1 MFSEKLNYLMMI
13 TSTTNTELADALIV
27 DQSVISRFKLGKR
40 EPAKDS
46 NYFINIA
53 RFFSHKIIKL
63 NIQYKLSSFMNT
75 SDEKTLTHSIY
86 EWLKNN
92 ENHNNNNMFFDSAYN
107 TTYYYGNKGK
117 QEAVILFLENL
128 ENKIDETLYLY
139 SDENLNWMLDKTFS
153 EKWSRL
159 LTSVLKNGNKI
170 KRIHYLSRDY
180 SELVNAVFKWLP
192 LYLTGN
198 IEPYYIPKLRDS
210 INRRTI
216 FVSNNQAITSNSI
229 ENKTDNMLNLYTKE
243 PQLLFA
249 IKEEFNNYLNISKP
263 LLNIQYNPAF
273 EHENDLSE
281 YIIDTIT
288 VNNITVKIY
297 IKEYSEFIIIK
308 NNTMVLSTT
317 EPILVKAFM
326 EYYKSNANNLF

>member
-13 TSTTNTELADALIV
+13 TSTTNTELANALSI

-40 EPAKDS
+40 EPGKNSD
-46 NYFINIA
+46 YFTNIA
-53 RFFSHKIIKL
+53 KFFSHKIFKL
-63 NIQYKLSSFMNT
+63 NMQYKFSSFMNAGN
-75 SDEKTLTHSIY
+75 ENKLTNSIY

-92 ENHNNNNMFFDSAYN
+92 KNNNNMFFNPVYN
-107 TTYYYGNKGK
+107 TAYFYGNKGK
-117 QEAVILFLENL
+117 QDAVILFLENL
-128 ENKIDETLYLY
+128 ENKFNETLYLY
-139 SDENLNWMLDKTFS
+139 SDENMNWMLDEPFS
-153 EKWSRL
+153 KKWSSL

-170 KRIHYLSRDY
+170 KIIHSLSRDY
-180 SELVNAVFKWLP
+180 SELINAVFKWLP

-216 FVSNNQAITSNSI
+216 FICSNQAITSSSV
-229 ENKTDNMLNLYTKE
+229 ENNTDNMLNLYTTE

-249 IKEEFNNYLNISKP
+249 IKEEFNNYLNIANP
-263 LLNIQYNPAF
+263 LLNIQYNPSF

-281 YIIDTIT
+281 HITGTIT

-297 IKEYSEFIIIK
+297 IKEYSEFFIIK
-308 NNTMVLSTT
+308 DDTVVLSTT
-317 EPILVKAFM
+317 EPSLVKAFI
-326 EYYKSNANNLF
+326 EYYKSNFNNRF